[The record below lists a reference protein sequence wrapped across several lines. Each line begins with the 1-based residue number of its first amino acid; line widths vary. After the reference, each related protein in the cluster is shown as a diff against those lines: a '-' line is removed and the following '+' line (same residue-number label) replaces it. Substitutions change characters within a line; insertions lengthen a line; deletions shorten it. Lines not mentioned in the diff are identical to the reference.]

1 MFRNIRIPGRGPE
14 ETDGDQRRQ
23 MEAWQL
29 INQSLGGGPQTNNGT
44 ANGGGG
50 HLILLKYVLLT
61 M

>member
-1 MFRNIRIPGRGPE
+1 MSHE
-14 ETDGDQRRQ
+14 DGDQRRQ

-50 HLILLKYVLLT
+50 HLILLKSVLLT